1 MYHRTCNAFVLILLS
16 SIFVFEAAGSSL
28 TRTTNRQ
35 EARSNVLPLTQR
47 QNGFES
53 DFFMGRAWGD
63 IDYKGDPW
71 VSNASRPH
79 RITEGLQNRHIAVWA
94 SHGRYY
100 DQNKNMWKWQRPSLF
115 ATTEDLFT
123 QTIVVP
129 YLIPMLENAGANVFS
144 PRERD
149 WQPHEIIV
157 DNDDVEVS
165 PHYSEYSTGKKW
177 KDAKT
182 QGFAIHRGLN
192 YRDRENPFEAG
203 TARKAKATAKS
214 KSVSTI
220 SYRPEIPEAGRY
232 AVYVSYPAIRKS
244 VSDALYTV
252 CHKGQKTVF
261 KVNQTMGSGT
271 WVYLGTFD
279 FDKGFNERN
288 QVIVSN
294 LSSHKGYV
302 GSDAVRFGG
311 GMGNIERDGTTSG
324 LPRCLEGAR
333 YFAQWAGAPYSVY
346 SGRNGEDDYADDIN
360 TRSTMTNWLC
370 GGSVYAPTTDGK
382 NVPIELSLAVHSDAG
397 FSPDG
402 KGLVGSLTICT
413 TDFNDGKLSS
423 GISRM
428 ASKVF
433 AADLLNN
440 TYNDLQTSFGQWNKR
455 YLWDRNYSETRL
467 PEVPSAILETMSH
480 QNFPDMKL
488 GQDPY
493 FKFTYARS
501 IYKTILKYIAKQ
513 HGTTYVVSPL
523 APIDFNVQFI
533 GKDKIR
539 LNWAPQTDKAE
550 PTALPASYNLYIAMD
565 DGGFDNGTN
574 MPTTSCEVQLKPGH
588 LYNFKVTAVNSGGES
603 FPSLTLSAISQPN
616 ATKTILIV
624 NGFTRQSSPAVIDTK
639 DQQGFDLKK
648 DIGVSYGLNVGW
660 CGYQTVFAKSRM
672 GSENGLGLSG
682 NELMGK
688 FIAGNDFSDVVI
700 HAKSISVNPDF
711 NVVSCSGQA
720 IENGKV
726 DLHQF
731 TCVDYILGLQKDD
744 GYSLIRYKT
753 LSSKMRQLI
762 KSYLDQHGR
771 LLISGSYIGSD
782 HSQDEEKAF
791 LSQYLKVSYLHSDTL
806 TSSSDIN
813 GMGLQFDIQRALNPS
828 HYAVTHPEILQP
840 TEAGYQILQYADGS
854 EAAVAYEGQDY
865 RCVTMGFPFECIKSQ
880 TVRQSLMQAF
890 LQFFTK

>member
-1 MYHRTCNAFVLILLS
+1 
-16 SIFVFEAAGSSL
+16 
-28 TRTTNRQ
+28 
-35 EARSNVLPLTQR
+35 
-47 QNGFES
+47 
-53 DFFMGRAWGD
+53 MGRAWGD
-63 IDYKGDPW
+63 IDYNGDPW

-79 RITEGLQNRHIAVWA
+79 RITEGLNNRHIAVWA
-94 SHGRYY
+94 SHGRYF
-100 DQNKNMWKWQRPSLF
+100 DQKKNSWKWQRPNLF

-149 WQPHEIIV
+149 WQSHEVIV
-157 DNDDVEVS
+157 DNDDAEVS
-165 PHYSEYSTGKKW
+165 PYYAEHQTGKKW
-177 KDAKT
+177 KDAKAN
-182 QGFAIHRGLN
+182 GFAIHRGTP
-192 YRDRENPFEAG
+192 YQDRENPFDAG
-203 TARKAKATAKS
+203 RARRAKATSKS
-214 KSVSTI
+214 KSISTI

-232 AVYVSYPAIRKS
+232 AVYVSYPTMRKS

-252 CHKGQKTVF
+252 YHKGQKTLF
-261 KVNQTMGSGT
+261 KVNQKMGSGT

-279 FDKGFNERN
+279 FDKGCDERN
-288 QVIVSN
+288 QVVVSN

-311 GMGNIERDGTTSG
+311 GMGNIERGGTTSG

-333 YFAQWAGAPYSVY
+333 YFAQWAGAPYAVY

-370 GGSVYAPTTDGK
+370 GGSVYAPTVEGK
-382 NVPIELSLAVHSDAG
+382 NVPIELSLAIHSDAG

-402 KGLVGSLTICT
+402 KGLVGSLAICT

-428 ASKVF
+428 ASKAF

-440 TYNDLQTSFGQWNKR
+440 TYNDLQTTFGQWNKR

-480 QNFPDMKL
+480 QNFPDMKR

-523 APIDFNVQFI
+523 APTDFNIQFT

-539 LNWAPQTDKAE
+539 LNWTPQADRTE
-550 PTALPASYNLYIAMD
+550 PTALPTSYNLYIAMD

-574 MPTTSCEVQLKPGH
+574 MPTTSCEIQLKPGH
-588 LYNFKVTAVNSGGES
+588 RYNFKVTAVNSGGES
-603 FPSLTLSAISQPN
+603 FPTLTLSAISRPN

-624 NGFTRQSSPAVIDTK
+624 NGFNRLSSPAVIDTK

-660 CGYQTVFAKSRM
+660 CGHQTVFDKSRM
-672 GSENGLGLSG
+672 GSESGLGLSG

-688 FIAGNDFSDVVI
+688 FIAGNDFSDVVT
-700 HAKSISVNPDF
+700 HAKSIGINPDF
-711 NVVSCSGQA
+711 NVVSCSSQA

-726 DLHQF
+726 DLQHY
-731 TCVDYILGLQKDD
+731 TCVDYLLGLQKDD

-753 LSSKMRQLI
+753 LSPRMRQLI
-762 KSYLDQHGR
+762 KDYLDQHGK

-782 HSQDEEKAF
+782 LLQDEEKAF
-791 LSQYLKVSYLHSDTL
+791 LSQYLKVSYLNSDSL
-806 TSSSDIN
+806 TASPSIN
-813 GMGLQFDIQRALNPS
+813 GMGLQFDLQRTLNAS
-828 HYAVTHPEILQP
+828 HYAATHPEILQP
-840 TEAGYQILQYADGS
+840 AEPGFRILQYADATS
-854 EAAVAYEGQDY
+854 AAVAYEGRDY
-865 RCVTMGFPFECIKSQ
+865 RCLTMGFPFECVASES
-880 TVRQSLMQAF
+880 VRQSLMQAF
-890 LQFFTK
+890 LHFLTK